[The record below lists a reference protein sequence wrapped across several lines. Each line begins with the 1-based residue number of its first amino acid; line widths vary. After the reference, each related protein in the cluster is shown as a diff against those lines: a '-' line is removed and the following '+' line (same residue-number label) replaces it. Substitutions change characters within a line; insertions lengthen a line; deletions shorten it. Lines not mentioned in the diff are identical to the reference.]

1 MVEWSPHLA
10 AIGQVF
16 LLLFYSDSRIVSHL
30 PLLDNWQIKLLDSVL
45 VTTHFLSSTCG
56 TSDIRISCNSL
67 ELNLAQCMHVVF
79 CVRGWAQIVR
89 WNKMVYLFLFWFL
102 QQSSRIQRE
111 AIVDTSFCTSEPSFL
126 NDDITQRFRGGLG
139 PNLISL

>member
-16 LLLFYSDSRIVSHL
+16 FFFSDSRIVSHL

-79 CVRGWAQIVR
+79 CVRVVEP
-89 WNKMVYLFLFWFL
+89 KLYVETKWFISFYFDFFSRAHESKERQL
-102 QQSSRIQRE
+102 WTPHFVPPSPHSSMMISLR
-111 AIVDTSFCTSEPSFL
+111 
-126 NDDITQRFRGGLG
+126 GLG
-139 PNLISL
+139 VV